1 MNECLSSGRNWIYY
15 TKYTVALRFVFVTDR
30 STHGKPLLF
39 FLVAFRREC
48 HLSNQLLINKKSSST
63 KGQNMALCETTA
75 WNSFTLHA
83 TITQFGIFLSAE
95 WFLLCANSKRIY
107 TWHIAMHCSPLF
119 VTASQWKKSSELNW
133 LKSIPTPKEC
143 TTFLTWVHDLGFWK
157 REKCIRSSVAIDE
170 KVLNE
175 KKILLANEEQWESKN
190 NIVTR
195 LESWNAS

>member
-1 MNECLSSGRNWIYY
+1 MNGWMSASQ
-15 TKYTVALRFVFVTDR
+15 VAGIGYITPLRSMFVTDR

-75 WNSFTLHA
+75 WNCFTLHA

-95 WFLLCANSKRIY
+95 WFLLCANSKGIY

-157 REKCIRSSVAIDE
+157 REKIYTVLCGYRWKGLEWKKDFAGTGGTKRIE
-170 KVLNE
+170 K
-175 KKILLANEEQWESKN
+175 
-190 NIVTR
+190 
-195 LESWNAS
+195 